1 MVIVRIQ
8 YWRVNNL
15 IPDYKLVIVGK
26 AFMNN
31 TLREARYFNEYIS
44 NYQLTDAVIK
54 LGYIPESDLV
64 NVYNLA
70 TVYIQPSFYEGFGL
84 PVLEAM
90 SCGVPVI
97 ASNAGSLPE
106 IAGDAGLLV
115 DPYNTAGLANAIMN
129 ILNLTAS
136 DRSEMKRRSIIQARQ
151 FSWQKVANQMVILY
165 EQIVGKTD

>member
-1 MVIVRIQ
+1 
-8 YWRVNNL
+8 
-15 IPDYKLVIVGK
+15 
-26 AFMNN
+26 MNN

-151 FSWQKVANQMVILY
+151 FSWQKAANQMVTLY
-165 EQIVGKTD
+165 EQVTGKIN